1 MTAEIIDL
9 THLQTDP
16 PKAYKKFKRVNAKG
30 RVLRSTKPGGTVVKR
45 DPASV
50 NSIVIHQTACEF
62 GVSKRLLKE
71 AGGDH
76 DHGRHLRALGVAC
89 HVLAFNCG
97 HVVHSSPF
105 EYYIWHGNG
114 FNSHT
119 LGLEIEG
126 RYKGLWKDDQVTN
139 DTLEAACAAL
149 KYMVEEGRK
158 LGMPIEWIYAHRQS
172 SATRRAD
179 PGEELFKRAV
189 LMYAVP
195 ILGLKIDPELTVGK
209 GRPIPVEWCPTGVG
223 HY

>member
-1 MTAEIIDL
+1 MQIIDL
-9 THLQTDP
+9 TSLQTDQ
-16 PKAYKKFKRVNAKG
+16 PKAYRKFKRVNAKG

-45 DPASV
+45 DPATV
-50 NSIVIHQTACEF
+50 TGITIHQCAVEF
-62 GVSKRLLKE
+62 GASKALLRQ
-71 AGGDH
+71 AGGDL
-76 DHGRHLRALGVAC
+76 DKARHLRALGVAC

-97 HVVHSSPF
+97 HVVHSTPF
-105 EYYIWHGNG
+105 EYYIYHGNG

-126 RYKGLWKDDQVTN
+126 RYRGLWQGDQVTN
-139 DTLEAACAAL
+139 DTLNAACMAL
-149 KYMVEEGRK
+149 KYMVEHGRS

-179 PGEELFKRAV
+179 PGAELWQRAV

-195 ILGLKIDPELTVGK
+195 ILELKTDPGLTVGK
-209 GRPIPVEWCPTGVG
+209 GRKIPLEWDPNGCG